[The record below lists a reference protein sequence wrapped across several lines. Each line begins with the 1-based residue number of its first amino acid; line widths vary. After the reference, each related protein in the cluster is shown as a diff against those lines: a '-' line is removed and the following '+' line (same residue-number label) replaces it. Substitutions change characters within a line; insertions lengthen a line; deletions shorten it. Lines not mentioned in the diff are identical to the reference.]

1 MFDWLKKPDHPM
13 SSVEEARKVLAEL
26 PQDDPGKALE
36 EIAGWMGSVKE
47 AEGFKADLRASV
59 LGFLEDSGVPYHDRV
74 LGEYLQAPQLYGAK
88 SQGQL
93 RQMLG
98 FWTEALGAFL
108 ASAAEFEPG
117 AEKSSGLN
125 PAFAGVVCRGLHA
138 GSAIAKCLRLGY
150 RPVEDI
156 VWEKL
161 CHLYQ
166 LAERAQIASAPFKIW
181 KSEPL
186 PTSPVQELLRALM
199 LHLAAPRSLAPE
211 HTELAF
217 RLGGRVASSF
227 AISDQPGD
235 GLPFCVD
242 LATPGPPVEA
252 AFAGSDLANP
262 RWFGAGTAIARIEE
276 LLKHDAAD
284 VLPTDRRLGRAF
296 SVWDKVTVLRHL
308 GMYWGSSRPYR
319 RSDRT
324 EADTEVEVLESFSA
338 VRKVMPQTETDEM
351 DQINELKKGT
361 SKLELEQETLDRVP
375 ETWTLRN
382 LSHEGIG
389 ADIPPR
395 ADLWVK
401 VGKICAVKPL
411 SEENW
416 WVGVVRW
423 LDASRRGALRVGIEL
438 LSRRPRGLWL
448 KLVGEGQTAAQNWET
463 SSGSFSYDY
472 LYVVLLF
479 PDGARSLDDATLLM
493 DPAGFKADFVTL
505 ALMGE
510 NSRAVRLGQPLATGD
525 DYVIASCSWL

>member
-1 MFDWLKKPDHPM
+1 M
-13 SSVEEARKVLAEL
+13 
-26 PQDDPGKALE
+26 
-36 EIAGWMGSVKE
+36 
-47 AEGFKADLRASV
+47 
-59 LGFLEDSGVPYHDRV
+59 
-74 LGEYLQAPQLYGAK
+74 
-88 SQGQL
+88 
-93 RQMLG
+93 
-98 FWTEALGAFL
+98 
-108 ASAAEFEPG
+108 
-117 AEKSSGLN
+117 
-125 PAFAGVVCRGLHA
+125 
-138 GSAIAKCLRLGY
+138 
-150 RPVEDI
+150 
-156 VWEKL
+156 
-161 CHLYQ
+161 
-166 LAERAQIASAPFKIW
+166 
-181 KSEPL
+181 
-186 PTSPVQELLRALM
+186 
-199 LHLAAPRSLAPE
+199 
-211 HTELAF
+211 
-217 RLGGRVASSF
+217 
-227 AISDQPGD
+227 
-235 GLPFCVD
+235 
-242 LATPGPPVEA
+242 
-252 AFAGSDLANP
+252 
-262 RWFGAGTAIARIEE
+262 
-276 LLKHDAAD
+276 
-284 VLPTDRRLGRAF
+284 
-296 SVWDKVTVLRHL
+296 
-308 GMYWGSSRPYR
+308 
-319 RSDRT
+319 
-324 EADTEVEVLESFSA
+324 LESFSA